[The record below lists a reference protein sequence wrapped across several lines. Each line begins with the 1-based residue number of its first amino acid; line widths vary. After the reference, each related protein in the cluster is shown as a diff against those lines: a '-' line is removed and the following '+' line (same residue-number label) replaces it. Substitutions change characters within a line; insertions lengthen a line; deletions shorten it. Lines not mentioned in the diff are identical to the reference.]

1 MKAQKS
7 QKELIKELIQL
18 IKEHPSAKVIFLVD
32 NDEKCD
38 PTMFKYTKHRIKEVF
53 YDDII
58 ETEEGEI
65 YISISD
71 FLDACDE
78 DELEQVERIYNIY
91 QAIVIITEADV

>member
-1 MKAQKS
+1 MKNEKG
-7 QKELIKELIQL
+7 QKELIKGLSQL
-18 IKEHPSAKVIFLVD
+18 IEQFPGAEIVLQVD
-32 NDEKCD
+32 NEEKCD

-91 QAIVIITEADV
+91 QAIVVITEADV